1 MRRGKPPTS
10 GSATPS
16 TAGSTTSATAPLSSS
31 CSGCTRTISLAM
43 CSPRSRG
50 RSSAFRQSPKRTRC
64 TGSRRSGDREPSPAA
79 RVKSCIPSAS
89 RSPNDR
95 VPASPYGIGSADL
108 FFVSVL
114 IFGLQQLLPGDPALA
129 PAGENQEPAVFASLH
144 QKYHLDQLLPV
155 RCALWVEA
163 YCRAISAS
171 DPDQAA
177 GFGSLLRKIAGDRR
191 AGIIGARRRLGYRC
205 ASGVIAAVKNDTMID
220 YRAMVALWGL
230 SIPNCWL
237 GILLIL
243 LFSGEMG
250 LLPASDFVGQV
261 PVFVRL
267 TRGQVLLV

>member
-1 MRRGKPPTS
+1 MTVFLLHRMALVLPT
-10 GSATPS
+10 
-16 TAGSTTSATAPLSSS
+16 
-31 CSGCTRTISLAM
+31 
-43 CSPRSRG
+43 
-50 RSSAFRQSPKRTRC
+50 
-64 TGSRRSGDREPSPAA
+64 
-79 RVKSCIPSAS
+79 
-89 RSPNDR
+89 
-95 VPASPYGIGSADL
+95 L

-129 PAGENQEPAVFASLH
+129 LAGENQEPAVFTSLH

-205 ASGVIAAVKNDTMID
+205 ASGVIAAVNNDTTID

-243 LFSGEMG
+243 LFSVELG
-250 LLPASDFVGQV
+250 LLPASDFVSQV

-267 TRGQVLLV
+267 TRGQVLLVKHEEYVEAAHAIGNSARRIVLRHILPNIIPPLLVQATLATGRRYRH